1 MKMKILHNTLKKILL
16 TVPYAPPET
25 GGILGGKRDIVSVYM
40 IDYGI
45 ETINHYDHYFPDL
58 HKINQILN
66 NWEKSGIDF
75 YGIFHTHFPGG
86 DELSRG
92 DKKYITKIMQAMP
105 PEVNKLFFPIILP
118 KEMIGYQAER
128 YDSQIYISRDDIKI
142 I

>member
-1 MKMKILHNTLKKILL
+1 MIPFFFLFIPPDSGVIFVGKK
-16 TVPYAPPET
+16 
-25 GGILGGKRDIVSVYM
+25 GIISIYM

-58 HKINQILN
+58 QKINQTIHQ
-66 NWEKSGIDF
+66 WEKSEIDF

-92 DKKYITKIMQAMP
+92 DKKYISKIMKVMP
-105 PEVNKLFFPIILP
+105 TEIDKLFFPIILP
-118 KEMIGYQAER
+118 QKMIGYQAER
-128 YDSQIYISRDDIKI
+128 YDSEVYISRDDIKI